1 MSLQGRHI
9 YCIIESGKEEQF
21 PGEGIGENGSEIYSV
36 PAGDIA
42 AVVGESMSG
51 SPLTMR
57 KEELIKKL
65 AAHQSV
71 VEHVMKKHAVLP
83 VKFGTTARDNDE
95 VASILLRAADQFRGL
110 FDYIR
115 GKIEEDV
122 VAFWSKKALEDLLR
136 EKPEIK
142 KARDEVSAM
151 GKNAPL
157 EDVARVGQMIAAEL
171 AGRKEKCVGDI
182 IDCLKECSLDMRRN
196 RIARDDMILNA
207 AFLLR
212 EGDQKLFDD
221 KVVELNDRFEDRID
235 FRCVGPL
242 PPYSFSTVEVSR
254 FSFEE
259 IDAARKR
266 LGLGTSAE
274 PAAIKEAHLKLI
286 PKLHPDRRQS
296 DPDAGREFE
305 EASKAFQLLS
315 RYCGTGEASFN
326 REDVEKEILI
336 KVLEIEGQPEMDV
349 EVKEAGDRD

>member
-1 MSLQGRHI
+1 MAMSKRHI
-9 YCIIESGKEEQF
+9 YCIIESEKEENF
-21 PGEGIGENGSEIYSV
+21 PGEGIGEKDSEIYSV

-42 AVVGESMSG
+42 AVVGESMPG
-51 SPLTMR
+51 LPLTMR
-57 KEELIKKL
+57 KEELVGKL
-65 AAHQSV
+65 ATHQAA
-71 VEHVMKKHAVLP
+71 VEQVMKKHTVLP

-95 VASILLRAADQFRGL
+95 VASNLLRAADQFRGL

-136 EKPEIK
+136 EKPEIETAK
-142 KARDEVSAM
+142 DGVSAR
-151 GKNAPL
+151 GKKAPL
-157 EDVARVGQMIAAEL
+157 EDVVRVGQMIAVAL
-171 AGRKEKCVGDI
+171 AQRKKECARDI
-182 IDCLKECSLDMRRN
+182 IDCLKQCSLDMRRN

-212 EGDQKLFDD
+212 EGDQKLFDN

-242 PPYSFSTVEVSR
+242 PPYSFSTVEMSR

-266 LGLGTSAE
+266 LGLGMSAE

-286 PKLHPDRRQS
+286 PKLHPDGGQS
-296 DPDAGREFE
+296 DPDAAREFD

-315 RYCGTGEASFN
+315 RYCGTGESSFN
-326 REDVEKEILI
+326 REAVEKEILI
-336 KVLEIEGQPEMDV
+336 KVLEIDN
-349 EVKEAGDRD
+349 EAGDRD